1 MRLGSTP
8 DCPDKYPR
16 NAIVMTTQAVPGWSA
31 KLPRFG
37 SLRFDRY
44 PPTLGKHSAT
54 HRSNLGTHIRVALP
68 RVSLIYP
75 CSTRAFMS
83 QYAASMSLLS
93 AAAFVTVP
101 GLSFTWRMNLPVP
114 CSKRAG
120 SGRAA
125 P

>member
-1 MRLGSTP
+1 MQLGSTP

-54 HRSNLGTHIRVALP
+54 HRSNQELTSAPPLP
-68 RVSLIYP
+68 RCFSDLAVFDARLY
-75 CSTRAFMS
+75 
-83 QYAASMSLLS
+83 
-93 AAAFVTVP
+93 VP
-101 GLSFTWRMNLPVP
+101 VRRIDEP
-114 CSKRAG
+114 A
-120 SGRAA
+120 
-125 P
+125 

>member
-1 MRLGSTP
+1 VQLGSTP

-54 HRSNLGTHIRVALP
+54 HRSNLGTHIRAALP
-68 RVSLIYP
+68 RCFSDLAVFDARLY
-75 CSTRAFMS
+75 
-83 QYAASMSLLS
+83 
-93 AAAFVTVP
+93 VP
-101 GLSFTWRMNLPVP
+101 VRRIDEP
-114 CSKRAG
+114 A
-120 SGRAA
+120 
-125 P
+125 